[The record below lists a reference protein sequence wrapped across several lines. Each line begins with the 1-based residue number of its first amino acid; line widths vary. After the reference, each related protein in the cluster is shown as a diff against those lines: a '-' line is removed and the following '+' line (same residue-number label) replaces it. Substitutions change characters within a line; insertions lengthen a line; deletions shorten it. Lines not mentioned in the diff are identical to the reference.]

1 MIGTGNGIGIGA
13 GNGLLSNTWGAGEEL
28 FKDGYF
34 VHILEQVGGDFLRN
48 QITQELW
55 PEDSENNPNRVFNYF
70 DGTIENKPYS
80 GNSFYNTQSSGW
92 VSIQTTGAQGWGGG
106 GYAVG
111 STPVSVPVFFYNTTF
126 NFHVALKATQDFAF
140 QLELGGVSNSQ
151 AILTFGSSQ
160 GGSEDYYLP
169 RDGKWHSFDIPASV
183 ITGKGYIASNPGNI
197 GTITNQGY
205 LAFVFPTNPVGG
217 GLGIEV
223 DATFFYNP
231 NGSR

>member
-55 PEDSENNPNRVFNYF
+55 PEGSNRVFNYF

-80 GNSFYNTQSSGW
+80 GNSFYNTSSTGW
-92 VSIQTTGAQGWGGG
+92 VSIQTTGAQVWGGG

-111 STPVSVPVFFYNTTF
+111 GTPVLVPVNFMATTF
-126 NFHVALKATQDFAF
+126 NFHVALKATQDFVF
-140 QLELGGVSNSQ
+140 QLELGGINNSQ

-160 GGSEDYYLP
+160 GGPEDYYLP

-183 ITGKGYIASNPGNI
+183 LVGKGFISAGPG
-197 GTITNQGY
+197 GSTITNQGY
-205 LAFVFPTNPVGG
+205 LAFIFPTNPVGG

>member
-55 PEDSENNPNRVFNYF
+55 PEGSNRVFNYF

-80 GNSFYNTQSSGW
+80 GNSFYNTSSTGW
-92 VSIQTTGAQGWGGG
+92 VSIQTTGAQVWGGG

-111 STPVSVPVFFYNTTF
+111 GTPVLVPVNYIATTF
-126 NFHVALKATQDFAF
+126 NFHVALKATQDFVF
-140 QLELGGVSNSQ
+140 ELELVGMSNSQ

-160 GGSEDYYLP
+160 GGPEDYYLP
-169 RDGKWHSFDIPASV
+169 RDGKWHSFNIPASV
-183 ITGKGYIASNPGNI
+183 ILAKGYVASNPGNT
-197 GTITNQGY
+197 GTIANQGY
-205 LAFVFPTNPVGG
+205 LNFIFPVNPVGG

-231 NGSR
+231 NASR

>member
-1 MIGTGNGIGIGA
+1 MIGTGSGIGIGA

-28 FKDGYF
+28 FKNDYF

-48 QITQELW
+48 QIDQELW
-55 PEDSENNPNRVFNYF
+55 PEGGSNPNRVFNYF
-70 DGTIENKPYS
+70 SGTITNKPYS
-80 GNSFYNTQSSGW
+80 GNSFYNTSSTGW

-111 STPVSVPVFFYNTTF
+111 STPVLVPEYYYNDTF
-126 NFHVALKATQDFAF
+126 NFHVALKATQDFVF
-140 QLELGGVSNSQ
+140 ELELVGISNSL
-151 AILTFGSSQ
+151 AKLSFGSSQ

-183 ITGKGYIASNPGNI
+183 ITSKGYVASNPNNSGQ
-197 GTITNQGY
+197 ITNQGY
-205 LAFVFPTNPVGG
+205 LNFIFPANPPGG